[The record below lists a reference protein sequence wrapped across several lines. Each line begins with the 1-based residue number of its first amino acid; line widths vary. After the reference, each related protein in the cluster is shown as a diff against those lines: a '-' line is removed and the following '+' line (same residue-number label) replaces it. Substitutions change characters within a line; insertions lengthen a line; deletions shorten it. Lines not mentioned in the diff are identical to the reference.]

1 MIEFFKIKRPL
12 DKEGEDNKLIFSF
25 QLIGIFIISAI
36 LFYLLPFVFFLN
48 KGFKPLLESKIFKLI
63 IKLWSTSYLIY
74 PLLFIVATITTILSL
89 KKELEYNRI
98 IEILFFENKIKVVIT
113 NRLGL
118 KYKRKII
125 ENINFKYQILKE
137 SENEISGVRFF
148 SDQVFVGD
156 FNFYDIN
163 SRTKLERDLLDY
175 FNDNFIEKI

>member
-1 MIEFFKIKRPL
+1 
-12 DKEGEDNKLIFSF
+12 
-25 QLIGIFIISAI
+25 
-36 LFYLLPFVFFLN
+36 
-48 KGFKPLLESKIFKLI
+48 
-63 IKLWSTSYLIY
+63 
-74 PLLFIVATITTILSL
+74 LSL

-163 SRTKLERDLLDY
+163 SRTQSERELLDY